1 MAENREEIL
10 NELIK
15 YYDGET
21 PSETPEEKK
30 AAEAEDL
37 GNTRIVGQTD
47 TATVNSAQAMG
58 DTVVV
63 NVKRAVDEDVTQPPK
78 PVYEEVLGN
87 LGIDGKP
94 VTGQIETPRE
104 TFRKEEEARKKT
116 ETKRIVKEEAEHE
129 DEREDRDG
137 IWYSLKPL
145 WVTLI
150 LCMVVFLGI
159 GFYATDT
166 GIIGTYKRN
175 FEYNMSVI
183 FDLFGIDFDS
193 DEGEMPVVGENG
205 ELIVADNSSAGSA
218 AGFANA
224 DGDLAS
230 VEYVADEKVSVMIPF
245 DEADSSDF
253 SVYDNGVVCVKSN
266 YICFINKNGQTE
278 WEEETSV
285 INPMVKS
292 AGEYI
297 AVAADGG
304 TRFELYKDRE
314 LCYGIDAPD
323 LIRTFDVSERGDVA
337 LSIEKK
343 AYKGAVTVFNK
354 KGEQIFSWGSGVN
367 YITDVQ
373 MLKTRQVAVSLVN
386 SDRVVVSYVMMFDV
400 KYPEPVSG
408 VKLENT
414 LVFDV
419 ENVGNDILISGDNT
433 IAEMSDYSEINYD
446 IRFDEVLLLHSSQD
460 MYRNRAVS
468 FTADNEPV
476 ISVYNKYGEVEYE
489 AVTDIIADNIDIY
502 KNTVVYSNG
511 RTAFCER
518 CDDGERISYTAPTEV
533 KKILLMSETTCLF
546 VYEDN
551 LEIIKWY

>member
-21 PSETPEEKK
+21 SSETPEEKK

-116 ETKRIVKEEAEHE
+116 ETKRIVKEEAEYE

-266 YICFINKNGQTE
+266 YICFINKNGQPE

-468 FTADNEPV
+468 FTGDNEPV